1 MIDPCEFANPQ
12 LRDLIPYEPGKP
24 IEDVA
29 RELGLDPDNVIKL
42 ASNENPLG
50 PSPKAIEAMKSLAS
64 DVHVYPD
71 GGGWKLRNAIAEK
84 FSLSMDNIVLGNGSN
99 EIIEF
104 VGHSFLKPGDQVIVA
119 EHAFVVYKLMAT
131 LFGADTVEVKDIEIA
146 LAASKVIREYLNK
159 EGIKNDEINKGMNV
173 YVDKVY
179 GKPFNKK
186 KNSECNK
193 STYDLIPGS
202 KEKIEKL
209 SRTIYQG

>member
-1 MIDPCEFANPQ
+1 VWKY
-12 LRDLIPYEPGKP
+12 IPKHKKKMQS
-24 IEDVA
+24 
-29 RELGLDPDNVIKL
+29 NVFGHYT
-42 ASNENPLG
+42 AT
-50 PSPKAIEAMKSLAS
+50 A
-64 DVHVYPD
+64 
-71 GGGWKLRNAIAEK
+71 
-84 FSLSMDNIVLGNGSN
+84 VL
-99 EIIEF
+99 
-104 VGHSFLKPGDQVIVA
+104 P
-119 EHAFVVYKLMAT
+119 
-131 LFGADTVEVKDIEIA
+131 ADKVEVKDIEIA

-202 KEKIEKL
+202 KEEIEKL

>member
-1 MIDPCEFANPQ
+1 M
-12 LRDLIPYEPGKP
+12 
-24 IEDVA
+24 
-29 RELGLDPDNVIKL
+29 
-42 ASNENPLG
+42 
-50 PSPKAIEAMKSLAS
+50 
-64 DVHVYPD
+64 
-71 GGGWKLRNAIAEK
+71 
-84 FSLSMDNIVLGNGSN
+84 
-99 EIIEF
+99 
-104 VGHSFLKPGDQVIVA
+104 
-119 EHAFVVYKLMAT
+119 VYKLIVKKITILIISFYIFTIHAFAAGHITKAQKENAIECLGHYTAT
-131 LFGADTVEVKDIEIA
+131 AVLPADTVQVKDIEIA

-186 KNSECNK
+186 KNDECNK